1 VTTARARIRRRQLAT
16 ITLVACVITPFFNL
30 LTSEASLRQAVQGLV
45 DAVLVSLTVGGYLL
59 YVRDG
64 WLRLWFRRLG
74 FWTELVL
81 SSTIVLTLFLV
92 TRAAGQVLTTRMPRR
107 FLASFTDAHL
117 MVALPFFVVI
127 AVTMT
132 FILQMNRML
141 GINVLGYF
149 AAGVYRRPERHATL
163 RRRIPRRSPT
173 RRRPSRCWASIVAW
187 PAALSGERRMTSA
200 PVPRPPGIAMRTAS
214 R

>member
-1 VTTARARIRRRQLAT
+1 MSSP
-16 ITLVACVITPFFNL
+16 PFFNL

-45 DAVLVSLTVGGYLL
+45 DAVLISLTVGGYLL

-92 TRAAGQVLTTRMPRR
+92 MRAAGQVLTTQMPRR

-117 MVALPFFVVI
+117 MVALPFFAVI
-127 AVTMT
+127 AVTMQ

-149 AAGVYRRPERHATL
+149 AAGVYRRPKAEGARLPLHRPGRLDAAGGAAGQRPLLRAAPPL
-163 RRRIPRRSPT
+163 RRRSVRAGGRG
-173 RRRPSRCWASIVAW
+173 RRRDLPVRGRRGRDHL
-187 PAALSGERRMTSA
+187 AAGGRRA
-200 PVPRPPGIAMRTAS
+200 RGQLR
-214 R
+214 